1 MANFSFNSIAI
12 SGLATAVPPG
22 NITAESLSGN
32 FTAGQAREIISV
44 TGAGSFYRAQDLQTA
59 SDLGY
64 EAANR
69 LLHEKNIDTEAI
81 GAIIFLSKTPD
92 YRSPATAIVLH
103 KRLGLSHDCTAF
115 DVNMGSTGF
124 VYGLQ
129 IGCSLLDSINK
140 QYALIVM
147 GDTSGRQVA
156 GNDPAIL
163 SYGDGTSVLLLEK
176 SENARPIRLAT
187 FADGSGFKSYIL
199 PGGAFRTNNLHESL
213 ADETIERNHEHLH
226 INHNKMREFALT
238 HIPQAITGF
247 TEKYNTTV
255 NDYDFIAVQQY
266 EKAILEQIARHIG
279 VNSLPSNIDRF
290 GNTAGNSVPLLL
302 TDTYGDK
309 NGATMHVL
317 AASFGE
323 GFSWGIADFYI
334 DTDNILAVIYTDEY
348 FSDGNVTHEM
358 SV

>member
-12 SGLATAVPPG
+12 SGLATAVPAQ

-32 FTAGQAREIISV
+32 FTAGQAQEIISV
-44 TGAGSFYRAQDLQTA
+44 TGVSSFYRAQDLQTA

-69 LLHEKNIDTEAI
+69 LLNEKNIDTEAI

-103 KRLGLSHDCTAF
+103 KRLGLSQDCTAF

-124 VYGLQ
+124 IYGLQ

-147 GDTSGRQVA
+147 GDTSGRQIA
-156 GNDPAIL
+156 ANDPAIL

-176 SENARPIRLAT
+176 SENARPIRLAI

-199 PGGAFRTNNLHESL
+199 PGGAFRVNNLHESL
-213 ADETIERNHEHLH
+213 ADEAIERDHEHLH
-226 INHNKMREFALT
+226 INHNEMREFALT
-238 HIPQAITGF
+238 RIPQAITGF
-247 TEKYNTTV
+247 IKQHNTTID
-255 NDYDFIAVQQY
+255 NYDFVAVQQY
-266 EKAILEQIARHIG
+266 EKAILEQIAQQLGI
-279 VNSLPSNIDRF
+279 NSLPGNIDRF

-302 TDTYGDK
+302 TDTYGDE
-309 NGATMHVL
+309 NGANIHVL
-317 AASFGE
+317 ATSFGE

-334 DTDNILAVIYTDEY
+334 DTDNILPVIYTGEY
-348 FSDGNVTHEM
+348 FREGNVTHQM
-358 SV
+358 NV